1 MQSMRRN
8 EMNDK
13 EEMIIVEDNPDLIVI
28 NQLPIISERLD
39 KVKDE
44 IKRRTAFADTV
55 TVSEENRQ
63 EIKKIRAAMNAE
75 KSRLD
80 EVYKKALEAV
90 IAPIQ
95 VVQDKYKD
103 CVGLYT
109 KANSQLKAKID
120 VIEDGL
126 KLEKENSVKEY
137 FEELVTAKK
146 IDFIS
151 FERLGL
157 KITLSVSEKKLKE
170 QVNNIVERVATDL
183 KAIEIQENK
192 EEILVEYK
200 KSLNVSEA
208 VSIVDARHKAIQA
221 EKERK
226 AKQAEQRARKLAA
239 AKAVEDAARQQEQ
252 IQQAHMQK
260 ENNNSEPIQ
269 EPIQETQLTP
279 PTVKLKKYP
288 FNFYA
293 YIEAT
298 SKEEAIEILRDF
310 KPELIEFME
319 DRGVHY
325 GK

>member
-1 MQSMRRN
+1 
-8 EMNDK
+8 MNDK

-28 NQLPIISERLD
+28 NQLPIISEQLD

-63 EIKKIRAAMNAE
+63 EIKKMRAAMNAE

-80 EVYKKALEAV
+80 EVYKTALEKV

-95 VVQDKYKD
+95 AVQDKYKD

-126 KLEKENSVKEY
+126 KLAKENSVKEY

-226 AKQAEQRARKLAA
+226 AKQAEQRARELAA

>member
-1 MQSMRRN
+1 
-8 EMNDK
+8 MNDK
-13 EEMIIVEDNPDLIVI
+13 EEMIIVNDNQDLIVI
-28 NQLPIISERLD
+28 NQLPVISEQLD
-39 KVKDE
+39 KVKAE
-44 IKRRTAFADTV
+44 IQRRTAFADTV

-63 EIKKIRAAMNAE
+63 EIKKMRAAMNAE

-80 EVYKKALEAV
+80 EVYKTALEKV

-95 VVQDKYKD
+95 AVQDKYKD

-126 KLEKENSVKEY
+126 KLAKENSVKEY

-226 AKQAEQRARKLAA
+226 AKQAEQRARELAA

-252 IQQAHMQK
+252 IQQVHMQQ
-260 ENNNSEPIQ
+260 ENNNS

-293 YIEAT
+293 YIEAS

>member
-1 MQSMRRN
+1 MRRN

-103 CVGLYT
+103 CVWLYT

-226 AKQAEQRARKLAA
+226 AKQAEQRARELAA

>member
-1 MQSMRRN
+1 
-8 EMNDK
+8 MNDK

-28 NQLPIISERLD
+28 NQLPIISEQLD

-44 IKRRTAFADTV
+44 IKRRTAFTDTV

-63 EIKKIRAAMNAE
+63 EIKKMRAAMNAE

-226 AKQAEQRARKLAA
+226 AKQAEQRARELAA

-252 IQQAHMQK
+252 IQQVHMQQ
-260 ENNNSEPIQ
+260 ENNNS

-293 YIEAT
+293 YIEAS

>member
-1 MQSMRRN
+1 
-8 EMNDK
+8 MNDK
-13 EEMIIVEDNPDLIVI
+13 EEMIIVNDNQDLIVI
-28 NQLPIISERLD
+28 NQLPVISEQLD
-39 KVKDE
+39 KVKAE
-44 IKRRTAFADTV
+44 IQRRTAFADTV

-63 EIKKIRAAMNAE
+63 EIKKMRAAMNAE

-80 EVYKKALEAV
+80 DVYKTAIEKV

-95 VVQDKYKD
+95 AVQDKYKD

-126 KLEKENSVKEY
+126 KLAKENSVKEY
-137 FEELVTAKK
+137 FEELVTAKN

-151 FERLGL
+151 FEQLGL

-226 AKQAEQRARKLAA
+226 AKQAEQRARELAA

-252 IQQAHMQK
+252 IQQVHMQQ
-260 ENNNSEPIQ
+260 ENNNS

-293 YIEAT
+293 YIEAS

>member
-1 MQSMRRN
+1 
-8 EMNDK
+8 MNDK

-28 NQLPIISERLD
+28 NQLPIISEQLD

-226 AKQAEQRARKLAA
+226 AKQAEQRARELAA

-293 YIEAT
+293 YIEAS

>member
-1 MQSMRRN
+1 
-8 EMNDK
+8 MNDK

-28 NQLPIISERLD
+28 NQLPIISEQLD

-103 CVGLYT
+103 FVGLYT

-226 AKQAEQRARKLAA
+226 AKQAEQRARELAA

-252 IQQAHMQK
+252 IQQVHMQQ
-260 ENNNSEPIQ
+260 ENNNS

-293 YIEAT
+293 YIEAS

>member
-1 MQSMRRN
+1 
-8 EMNDK
+8 MNDK
-13 EEMIIVEDNPDLIVI
+13 EEMIIVKDNPDLIVI
-28 NQLPIISERLD
+28 NQLPVISEQLD
-39 KVKDE
+39 KVKAE
-44 IKRRTAFADTV
+44 IQRRTAFADTV

-63 EIKKIRAAMNAE
+63 EIKKMRAAMNAE

-80 EVYKKALEAV
+80 EVYKTALEKV

-95 VVQDKYKD
+95 AVQDKYKD

-126 KLEKENSVKEY
+126 KLAKENSVKEY
-137 FEELVTAKK
+137 FEELVTAKN

-151 FERLGL
+151 FEQLGL

-226 AKQAEQRARKLAA
+226 AKQAEQRARELAA

-252 IQQAHMQK
+252 IQQVHMQQ
-260 ENNNSEPIQ
+260 ENNNS

-293 YIEAT
+293 YIEAS

>member
-1 MQSMRRN
+1 
-8 EMNDK
+8 MNDK
-13 EEMIIVEDNPDLIVI
+13 EEMIIVKDNPDLIVI
-28 NQLPIISERLD
+28 NQLPVISEQLD
-39 KVKDE
+39 KVKAE
-44 IKRRTAFADTV
+44 IQRRTAFADTV

-63 EIKKIRAAMNAE
+63 EIKKMRAAMNAE

-80 EVYKKALEAV
+80 DVYKTAIEKV

-95 VVQDKYKD
+95 AVQDKYKD

-226 AKQAEQRARKLAA
+226 AKQAEQRARELAA
-239 AKAVEDAARQQEQ
+239 AKAVEDVARQQEQ
-252 IQQAHMQK
+252 IQQVHMQQ
-260 ENNNSEPIQ
+260 ENNNS

>member
-1 MQSMRRN
+1 
-8 EMNDK
+8 MNDK
-13 EEMIIVEDNPDLIVI
+13 EEMIIVNDNQDLIVI
-28 NQLPIISERLD
+28 NQLPIISEQLD

-120 VIEDGL
+120 LIEDGL

-226 AKQAEQRARKLAA
+226 AKQAEQRARELAA

-252 IQQAHMQK
+252 IQQVHMQQ
-260 ENNNSEPIQ
+260 ENNNS

-288 FNFYA
+288 FDFYA
-293 YIEAT
+293 YIEAS

>member
-1 MQSMRRN
+1 
-8 EMNDK
+8 MNDK
-13 EEMIIVEDNPDLIVI
+13 EEMIIVNDNQDLIVI
-28 NQLPIISERLD
+28 NQLPVISEQLD
-39 KVKDE
+39 KVKAE
-44 IKRRTAFADTV
+44 IQRRTAFADTV

-63 EIKKIRAAMNAE
+63 EIKKMRAAMNAE

-226 AKQAEQRARKLAA
+226 AKQAEQRARELAA

>member
-1 MQSMRRN
+1 
-8 EMNDK
+8 MNDK

-226 AKQAEQRARKLAA
+226 AKQAEQRARELAA

-288 FNFYA
+288 FKFYE

>member
-1 MQSMRRN
+1 MRRN

-13 EEMIIVEDNPDLIVI
+13 EEMIIVKDNPNLIVI
-28 NQLPIISERLD
+28 NQLPVISEQLD
-39 KVKDE
+39 MVKAE
-44 IKRRTAFADTV
+44 IQRRTAFADTV

-63 EIKKIRAAMNAE
+63 EIKKMRAAMNAE

-80 EVYKKALEAV
+80 DVYKTAIEKV

-95 VVQDKYKD
+95 AVQDKYKD

-126 KLEKENSVKEY
+126 KLAKENSVKEY

-226 AKQAEQRARKLAA
+226 AKQAEQRARELAA

>member
-1 MQSMRRN
+1 
-8 EMNDK
+8 MNDK

-226 AKQAEQRARKLAA
+226 AKQAEQRAKELAA

>member
-1 MQSMRRN
+1 
-8 EMNDK
+8 MNDK
-13 EEMIIVEDNPDLIVI
+13 EEMIIVKDNPDLIVI
-28 NQLPIISERLD
+28 NQLPVISEQLD
-39 KVKDE
+39 KVKAE
-44 IKRRTAFADTV
+44 IQRRTAFADTV

-63 EIKKIRAAMNAE
+63 EIKKMRAAMNAE

-80 EVYKKALEAV
+80 EVYKTALEKV

-95 VVQDKYKD
+95 AVQDKYKD

-226 AKQAEQRARKLAA
+226 AKQAEQRARELAA

-252 IQQAHMQK
+252 IQQVHMQQ
-260 ENNNSEPIQ
+260 ENNNS

-293 YIEAT
+293 YIEAS

>member
-1 MQSMRRN
+1 
-8 EMNDK
+8 MNDK

-28 NQLPIISERLD
+28 NQLPIISEQLD

-226 AKQAEQRARKLAA
+226 AKQAEQRARELAA

>member
-1 MQSMRRN
+1 
-8 EMNDK
+8 MNDK

-28 NQLPIISERLD
+28 NQLPIISEQLD

-103 CVGLYT
+103 CVGLYA

-226 AKQAEQRARKLAA
+226 AKQAEQRARELAA

>member
-1 MQSMRRN
+1 
-8 EMNDK
+8 MNDK
-13 EEMIIVEDNPDLIVI
+13 EEMIIVNDNQDLIVI
-28 NQLPIISERLD
+28 NQLPIISEQLD

-226 AKQAEQRARKLAA
+226 IKQEEQRAKRIAVA
-239 AKAVEDAARQQEQ
+239 QAVEEVARQQAQVQSGSDNVKPVKTVKEPVHVEQ
-252 IQQAHMQK
+252 
-260 ENNNSEPIQ
+260 
-269 EPIQETQLTP
+269 QLTP
-279 PTVKLKKYP
+279 PQVEVNKYP
-288 FNFYA
+288 FNFSA

-298 SKEEAIEILRDF
+298 SKDEAIEILRDF

>member
-1 MQSMRRN
+1 
-8 EMNDK
+8 MNDK

-120 VIEDGL
+120 GIEDGL

-226 AKQAEQRARKLAA
+226 AKQAEQRARELAA

>member
-1 MQSMRRN
+1 
-8 EMNDK
+8 MNDK

-80 EVYKKALEAV
+80 GVYKKALEAV

-226 AKQAEQRARKLAA
+226 AKQAEQRARELAA

>member
-1 MQSMRRN
+1 
-8 EMNDK
+8 MNDK

-28 NQLPIISERLD
+28 NQLPIISEQLD

-63 EIKKIRAAMNAE
+63 EIKKIRAAMNVE

-226 AKQAEQRARKLAA
+226 AKQAEQRARELAA

-252 IQQAHMQK
+252 IQQVHMQQ
-260 ENNNSEPIQ
+260 ENNNS

-293 YIEAT
+293 YIEAS

>member
-1 MQSMRRN
+1 
-8 EMNDK
+8 MNDK
-13 EEMIIVEDNPDLIVI
+13 EEMIIVKDNPNLIVI
-28 NQLPIISERLD
+28 NQLPVISEQLD
-39 KVKDE
+39 MVKAE
-44 IKRRTAFADTV
+44 IQRRTAFADTV

-63 EIKKIRAAMNAE
+63 EIKKMRAAMNAE

-80 EVYKKALEAV
+80 DVYKTAIEKV

-95 VVQDKYKD
+95 AVQDKYKD

-126 KLEKENSVKEY
+126 KLAKENSVKEY
-137 FEELVTAKK
+137 FEELVTAKN

-151 FERLGL
+151 FEQLGL

-226 AKQAEQRARKLAA
+226 AKQAEQRARELAA

>member
-1 MQSMRRN
+1 
-8 EMNDK
+8 MNDK

-226 AKQAEQRARKLAA
+226 AKQAEQRARELAA

-269 EPIQETQLTP
+269 EPIQETQLTQ

>member
-1 MQSMRRN
+1 
-8 EMNDK
+8 MNDK

-28 NQLPIISERLD
+28 NQLPIISEQLD

-192 EEILVEYK
+192 EEIFVEYTK
-200 KSLNVSEA
+200 RLNVSEA

-226 AKQAEQRARKLAA
+226 AKQAEQRARELAA

-252 IQQAHMQK
+252 IQQVHMQQ
-260 ENNNSEPIQ
+260 ENNNS

-293 YIEAT
+293 YIEAS

>member
-1 MQSMRRN
+1 
-8 EMNDK
+8 MNDK

-226 AKQAEQRARKLAA
+226 AKQAEQRARELAA
-239 AKAVEDAARQQEQ
+239 AKADEDAARQQEQ

>member
-1 MQSMRRN
+1 
-8 EMNDK
+8 MNDK

-28 NQLPIISERLD
+28 NQLPIISEQLD

-146 IDFIS
+146 IDSIS

-226 AKQAEQRARKLAA
+226 AKQAEQRARELAA

-252 IQQAHMQK
+252 IQQVHMQQ
-260 ENNNSEPIQ
+260 ENNNS

-293 YIEAT
+293 YIEAS

>member
-1 MQSMRRN
+1 
-8 EMNDK
+8 MNDK
-13 EEMIIVEDNPDLIVI
+13 EEMIIVKDNPDLIVI
-28 NQLPIISERLD
+28 NQLPVISEQLD
-39 KVKDE
+39 KVKAE
-44 IKRRTAFADTV
+44 IQRRTAFADTV

-63 EIKKIRAAMNAE
+63 EIKKMRAAMNAE

-80 EVYKKALEAV
+80 EVYKTALEKV

-95 VVQDKYKD
+95 AVQDKYKD

-126 KLEKENSVKEY
+126 KLAKENSVKEY
-137 FEELVTAKK
+137 FEELVTAKN

-151 FERLGL
+151 FEQLGL

-183 KAIEIQENK
+183 KAIDIQEDK
-192 EEILVEYK
+192 EEVLIEYK
-200 KSLNVSEA
+200 KHLNVSEA
-208 VSIVDARHKAIQA
+208 VSTVAARHKAIQA

-226 AKQAEQRARKLAA
+226 IKQEEQRAKRIAA
-239 AKAVEDAARQQEQ
+239 AQAVAEAARQQAQMQSESDNEEPVHVEQ
-252 IQQAHMQK
+252 
-260 ENNNSEPIQ
+260 
-269 EPIQETQLTP
+269 QLTP
-279 PTVKLKKYP
+279 PQVELNKYP
-288 FNFYA
+288 FNFSA

-298 SKEEAIEILRDF
+298 SKDEAIEKLREF
-310 KPELIEFME
+310 KPKLIEFME
-319 DRGVHY
+319 REGVHY

>member
-1 MQSMRRN
+1 
-8 EMNDK
+8 MNDK
-13 EEMIIVEDNPDLIVI
+13 EEMIIVNDNQDLIVI
-28 NQLPIISERLD
+28 NQLPVISEQLD
-39 KVKDE
+39 KVKAE
-44 IKRRTAFADTV
+44 IQRRTAFADTV

-63 EIKKIRAAMNAE
+63 EIKKMRAAMNAE

-80 EVYKKALEAV
+80 EVYKTALEKV

-95 VVQDKYKD
+95 AVQDKYKD

-126 KLEKENSVKEY
+126 KLAKETSVKEY
-137 FEELVTAKK
+137 FEELVTAKN

-151 FERLGL
+151 FEQLGL

-183 KAIEIQENK
+183 KAIDIQEDK

-200 KSLNVSEA
+200 KHLNVSEA
-208 VSIVDARHKAIQA
+208 VSSVAARHKAIQA

-226 AKQAEQRARKLAA
+226 IKQEEQRAKRIAA
-239 AKAVEDAARQQEQ
+239 AQDNVKPVKTVKEPVHVEQ
-252 IQQAHMQK
+252 
-260 ENNNSEPIQ
+260 
-269 EPIQETQLTP
+269 QLTP
-279 PTVKLKKYP
+279 PQVEVNKYP
-288 FNFYA
+288 FNFSA

-298 SKEEAIEILRDF
+298 SKDEAIEKLREF
-310 KPELIEFME
+310 KLKLIKFME
-319 DRGVHY
+319 SEGVHY

>member
-1 MQSMRRN
+1 
-8 EMNDK
+8 MNDK

-226 AKQAEQRARKLAA
+226 AKQAEQRARELAA

-293 YIEAT
+293 YIEAS

>member
-1 MQSMRRN
+1 
-8 EMNDK
+8 MNDK

-226 AKQAEQRARKLAA
+226 AKQAEQRARELAA

-279 PTVKLKKYP
+279 PTVKLKKDP